1 MSGACFGGSAI
12 PARQHDAPMRTRN
25 AAFHQFTNPAHRPA
39 IASFFAVVPKAR
51 SANAA
56 VDACG
61 IPDGFS
67 NAGAIISMS
76 CLERSQEG
84 SSKCRRNSTS
94 AGS

>member
-1 MSGACFGGSAI
+1 MPGLVPGMTEFYLNVLRSSDDLTTVANL
-12 PARQHDAPMRTRN
+12 M
-25 AAFHQFTNPAHRPA
+25 HRPA

-76 CLERSQEG
+76 CPERSQEG